1 MCMSIYST
9 YLQCKGAKVFKSKW
23 KYAFNWRTR
32 QIDWEWAFDHPGEG
46 LYQIGMPKVHGDY
59 LAAADTGGQLHLFK
73 KTS

>member
-1 MCMSIYST
+1 MSIYSA
-9 YLQCKGAKVFKSKW
+9 YLKCKGAKVFKSKW

-59 LAAADTGGQLHLFK
+59 LWFAPLLFGLSTDRLLK
-73 KTS
+73 E